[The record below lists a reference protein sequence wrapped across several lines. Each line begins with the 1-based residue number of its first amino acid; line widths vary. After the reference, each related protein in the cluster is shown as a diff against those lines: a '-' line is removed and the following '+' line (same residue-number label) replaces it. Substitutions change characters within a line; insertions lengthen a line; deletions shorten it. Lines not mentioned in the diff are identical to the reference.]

1 MGNHLILVTMSL
13 FTHSLEGYIASVIMM
28 IAHGLIS
35 SRLLVMSSFNLYNRF
50 YTRTINCFQWLVVR
64 IPLLSSI
71 TFIVVLGNISF
82 PGTINFIAEFSP
94 LISTT
99 KYSIFVGLSDCIGI
113 FLGTVY
119 YLFKYNKICFGSYYV
134 RDSTAFEYQ
143 SFIPLLVLTFLL
155 GAIPNFILPLLLN
168 TLTFQVS
175 P

>member
-35 SRLLVMSSFNLYNRF
+35 SGLLVMSSFNLYNRF
-50 YTRTINCFQWLVVR
+50 HTRIINYFQWLVVC
-64 IPLLSSI
+64 IPLPSSI
-71 TFIVVLGNISF
+71 TFILVLGNISF
-82 PGTINFIAEFSP
+82 PGTINFIAEFSS

-119 YLFKYNKICFGSYYV
+119 SLFMYSKICFGSLSRFTYYV
-134 RDSTAFEYQ
+134 RDLIAFEYKAL
-143 SFIPLLVLTFLL
+143 FCY
-155 GAIPNFILPLLLN
+155 
-168 TLTFQVS
+168 
-175 P
+175 